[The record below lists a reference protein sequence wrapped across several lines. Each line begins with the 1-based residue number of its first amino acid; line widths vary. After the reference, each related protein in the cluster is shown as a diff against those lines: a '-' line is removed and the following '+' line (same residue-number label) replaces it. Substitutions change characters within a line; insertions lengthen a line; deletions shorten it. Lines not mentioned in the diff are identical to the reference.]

1 MKIKSVTSP
10 LGLLGLF
17 LLAGSACAA
26 DAAAVDAAAASTLAP
41 ATPASSTLVAN
52 LAFYSQYV
60 FRGISQTDKKP
71 ALQGGVDY
79 THASGAYLGL
89 WASNVSWI
97 SDAAPGVS
105 ASLELDLY
113 GGYRKSAGD
122 FSYDV
127 GLLRYQYPGTYP
139 AGLTRPHTSE
149 VYGQLGWKW
158 LTLKYSQ
165 ALGDTFGVAGA
176 KNTGYLDLTA
186 AWPATDQLTVTLHLG
201 RQQFKGSSN
210 GVSNDVFSCTDS
222 KLEAAYA
229 WNKEW
234 SSGLGYTHANAA
246 RAAYT
251 NLHGTYL
258 GGGQA
263 YVFAKKTF

>member
-1 MKIKSVTSP
+1 MTIKSILTTFN
-10 LGLLGLF
+10 LLGLT

-26 DAAAVDAAAASTLAP
+26 DAPAADATAAAAP
-41 ATPASSTLVAN
+41 AVAQRSNPLVAN
-52 LAFYSQYV
+52 LGLYSQYI

-79 THASGAYLGL
+79 THASGVYLGL

-97 SDAAPGVS
+97 SDAAPNVS

-113 GGYRKSAGD
+113 GGYRKSVGD

-165 ALGDTFGVAGA
+165 ALGDTFGVAAA
-176 KNTGYLDLTA
+176 KNTGYLDLSA
-186 AWPATDQLTVTLHLG
+186 AWPATEQLTVTLHLG

-210 GVSNDVFSCTDS
+210 GVSNDVFSYTDS

-263 YVFAKKTF
+263 YAFAKKTF